1 MLPNVF
7 QFTGLG
13 FPVLRVQ
20 QNCWLSW
27 LTHFQ
32 HQVVEKEFTAEAV
45 TVKTS
50 QGNVSILHSFIYSL
64 GLNVKCCHGSE
75 KDFVSSCPP
84 PWFAYCSNSDVTPF
98 TACHNLG
105 PLQLPHLPFLRLSG
119 RLLPACEMRTAPCV
133 EHVYYLG
140 LSSVGPALDPKLL
153 DFLTLQAIYEVMEHW
168 LETACSLTN
177 RSFISLCMYFLDISK
192 GW

>member
-64 GLNVKCCHGSE
+64 GLNVKCCHESE

-119 RLLPACEMRTAPCV
+119 RLLPACEMRTGTMCWTCLLPWPV
-133 EHVYYLG
+133 ECWTCTWSKAVRLLNVASHLWSNG
-140 LSSVGPALDPKLL
+140 ALTWD
-153 DFLTLQAIYEVMEHW
+153 
-168 LETACSLTN
+168 SLF
-177 RSFISLCMYFLDISK
+177 SHE
-192 GW
+192 